1 MPGVFVELQLWNW
14 LNCLFSIVLLRQL
27 VTRVDPKIIIFLLVE
42 LLTIQSLSI
51 IQSFCHFSTRA
62 WYGKFQIIRPNDSNL
77 VVSCR
82 NHRNGLFKCWEPV
95 RHHGLRRN
103 TFHFVALKMLNI
115 YHRVYFLQEHDME
128 NSKWCIQ
135 LIKIIMWSFWNVD
148 IEFFLEV
155 GNRCGRKA
163 CAAAFHFRSNN
174 NFYIIAYKY
183 FYKSLSR
190 ETPTNAHNWF
200 KSKCSNN

>member
-1 MPGVFVELQLWNW
+1 MSY
-14 LNCLFSIVLLRQL
+14 LN
-27 VTRVDPKIIIFLLVE
+27 D
-42 LLTIQSLSI
+42 
-51 IQSFCHFSTRA
+51 
-62 WYGKFQIIRPNDSNL
+62 
-77 VVSCR
+77 
-82 NHRNGLFKCWEPV
+82 RNGLFKCWEPV

-115 YHRVYFLQEHDME
+115 YHRVYFLQEHNME

-155 GNRCGRKA
+155 GNRCGKKA

-200 KSKCSNN
+200 KSKCSNNLLMKTALNGKRCNVFSIVEA